1 MAKKTDT
8 KTSTST
14 TKVDESRR
22 DFLSTVTTTF
32 GAAGAAC
39 AAYPLIKQMSPS
51 DDVKAQAT
59 TEVNLSEIPL
69 GESKIVMWQGKP
81 VFIKHRTASEIEE
94 ARAGDATATIDPQKD
109 EDRVQ
114 KAQWLVTLGVCTHLG
129 CVPNSGGNHEGWL
142 CPCHGS
148 QFDSSGRV
156 RVGPAPTNL
165 EVPPYTFLDDNTIK
179 IG

>member
-1 MAKKTDT
+1 MAKET
-8 KTSTST
+8 KNSQTTSA
-14 TKVDESRR
+14 KVDESKR
-22 DFLSTVTTTF
+22 DFLTQTTTAF
-32 GAAGAAC
+32 GVVGAAC
-39 AAYPLIKQMSPS
+39 AAYPFIKQMSPS

-59 TEVNLSEIPL
+59 TEVDLTQIPL
-69 GESKIVMWQGKP
+69 GEGKIVMWQGKP
-81 VFIKHRTASEIEE
+81 VFIKHRTPEEIAE
-94 ARAGDATATIDPQKD
+94 AKAGDATATIDPQKD

-114 KAQWLVTLGVCTHLG
+114 KPEWLVTMGVCTHLG
-129 CVPNSGGNHEGWL
+129 CVPNTGGKHDGWL

-165 EVPPYTFLDDNTIK
+165 EIPPYAFLDDNTIK